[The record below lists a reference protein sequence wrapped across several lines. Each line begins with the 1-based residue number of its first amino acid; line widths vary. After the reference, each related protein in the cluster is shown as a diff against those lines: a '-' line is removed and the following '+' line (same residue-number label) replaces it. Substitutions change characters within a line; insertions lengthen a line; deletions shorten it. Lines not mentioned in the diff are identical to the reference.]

1 LEYQSTVANLKKKLN
16 NYDGTLI
23 ALSAHVHIPQAVQE
37 ALLSIDKATYSSGL
51 VKLQKIVQD
60 SLEQSAEAQQNYTQR
75 ESEKT
80 IRELTDKLNTASTL
94 HNDDIN
100 TLRTRLDNA
109 LLEVSTSK
117 QEKFESANE
126 VKQLQLKL
134 ELQNKE
140 IASLNNEIEREKQL
154 AQMQIQDVKERAET
168 DIAHLKATLDAESSF
183 QSSKLPDIP
192 FFFFSYQY
200 SNRAV
205 TS

>member
-1 LEYQSTVANLKKKLN
+1 MN

-37 ALLSIDKATYSSGL
+37 ALLSVDKATYSSGL

-117 QEKFESANE
+117 QEK
-126 VKQLQLKL
+126 
-134 ELQNKE
+134 
-140 IASLNNEIEREKQL
+140 LNQQTK
-154 AQMQIQDVKERAET
+154 
-168 DIAHLKATLDAESSF
+168 SS
-183 QSSKLPDIP
+183 SCS
-192 FFFFSYQY
+192 
-200 SNRAV
+200 
-205 TS
+205 

>member
-1 LEYQSTVANLKKKLN
+1 MEYQSTVANLKKKLN

-37 ALLSIDKATYSSGL
+37 ALLSVDKATYSSGL
-51 VKLQKIVQD
+51 VKLQTIVQE

-75 ESEKT
+75 ENEKT

-94 HNDDIN
+94 HNDDVN

-117 QEKFESANE
+117 QKKIESANE
-126 VKQLQLKL
+126 VKQLQLKI

-140 IASLNNEIEREKQL
+140 IASLHSEIEREKQL

-183 QSSKLPDIP
+183 QSSKLPDIISI
-192 FFFFSYQY
+192 FSFLFV
-200 SNRAV
+200 S
-205 TS
+205 